1 MRKKL
6 STILLTAFASIGML
20 ATPVYA
26 DDSYSVSTA
35 SGTWNKVSEEYYTM
49 DIDGDGKTDVTLTK
63 NGNTWTYQFNVSKA
77 NQDYYVY
84 EEMMEELENKG
95 YTVSGSDG
103 SEGTRTDPGII
114 KGTNGDSTYTLTN
127 SKKHDKQT
135 YGSLKITKKV
145 EDLDG
150 TPAELKETNF
160 TFTITLIGDTEELQK
175 KIKGNHVFGDV
186 AFKDGVGKIT
196 LSKDKSVTISDLPTG
211 IKYSIEEEPVET
223 FTPEWSGDK
232 EGYIVAD
239 STTSITCTNK
249 LHYVLDKSP
258 GSFTIKKKVDAIAED
273 MNDSYTFHVSLEGL
287 TSKNQY
293 NYTKYDSTGTQTGST
308 SFSANSSGT
317 AVVDFTLKNNESVKF
332 SKLMDGTTYQI
343 TEDAGKYVSSY
354 KIVEQIDEE
363 QGTGDGTI
371 TKTSDQSTQ
380 SNQALNTA
388 VETVESL
395 EDALITFTNKYE
407 YTQSLKITK
416 KTAQQGLL
424 GMTDLDSDK
433 KFEMTIEFSDMEPGT
448 FFDSTIGAVR
458 ADEDG
463 EATKTF
469 NIKNGESVEFTDM
482 PENVKYKITETGT
495 EDWVG
500 SYQMT
505 GQKVVVK
512 SSDNGGVS
520 NDVSTEEE
528 TVDRGENVTIE
539 FTNYKPLVLPATGGI
554 GIGAISIGGACLVVV
569 ANKKR
574 KGGNR

>member
-84 EEMMEELENKG
+84 EEMMEELESKG

-160 TFTITLIGDTEELQK
+160 TFTITLTGDTEELQK

-308 SFSANSSGT
+308 SFSASSSGT
-317 AVVDFTLKNNESVKF
+317 AVVDFTLKNNESVSF
-332 SKLMDGTTYQI
+332 SDLKNGTTYQV

-574 KGGNR
+574 KGGHR